1 MFVNS
6 DIFGSVL
13 KKTENRNLSCERRSI
28 PGMSYIYFH
37 VTTHL
42 IPFLNRGKL

>member
-13 KKTENRNLSCERRSI
+13 KKTENRNLAVKGE
-28 PGMSYIYFH
+28 
-37 VTTHL
+37 V
-42 IPFLNRGKL
+42 FLECPIFIFM